1 MELPAMMQAEVE
13 PRQNHLSDCKIKR
26 KPNFRGLLPLF
37 LLVFGL
43 STLVCGALQAAESV
57 TIPGFWD
64 PKRRVEKPPS
74 SGTVVRF
81 LTSPDYAPFNYL
93 NPAGELTGFNVD
105 LARALCKELEIN
117 CTIQARAWE
126 GLLPALRDNLGDAL
140 ISGFSGSP
148 ALRKEADLTDTYF
161 KTPARFAF
169 SHNSSIDTPTP
180 ETLRG
185 KTIGVIKGS
194 SHAAFLDFYFDSAK
208 IARFDKL
215 PAMEAAL
222 KSKSLDAIFGD
233 GVQLALWL
241 NTQDGSCCTFRGG
254 PYLESRFFGEGQV
267 IAVKKGGN
275 QLRRLLN
282 YGLQQLYEKGV
293 YTELYLKW
301 FPVSVF

>member
-1 MELPAMMQAEVE
+1 MRQAQFE
-13 PRQNHLSDCKIKR
+13 RQQIRISDRKIKR
-26 KPNFRGLLPLF
+26 KLYLQGFYGLV
-37 LLVFGL
+37 LLAL
-43 STLVCGALQAAESV
+43 SLSALACEAAQAAEAV

-64 PKRRVEKPPS
+64 PKRRIEKPPTT
-74 SGTVVRF
+74 GMVVRF

-93 NPAGELTGFNVD
+93 NTSGELTGFNVD
-105 LARALCKELEIN
+105 LARALCKELEIS

-126 GLLPALRDNLGDAL
+126 ALLPALKDNLGDAL
-140 ISGFSGSP
+140 ISGFAGS
-148 ALRKEADLTDTYF
+148 ASLRKEADLTDTYF

-169 SHNSSIDTPTP
+169 VHGSSIDDPTP

-185 KTIGVIKGS
+185 KTIGVLKGS

-208 IARFDKL
+208 ITRFDKL
-215 PAMEAAL
+215 AALEAAL
-222 KSKSLDAIFGD
+222 KNKSLDAIFGD

-241 NTQDGSCCTFRGG
+241 NTQDGNCCTFRGG
-254 PYLESRFFGEGQV
+254 PYLESHFFGEGQV
-267 IAVKKGGN
+267 IAVKKGSS

-282 YGLQQLYEKGV
+282 YGLQQLYEKGT